1 MEKRKK
7 ERRQDSNPDRRDEFT
22 YLGIPGKDHLSLGNR
37 RQVKRREH
45 DQPEDEQDIERSL
58 H

>member
-45 DQPEDEQDIERSL
+45 DQPNDEQDVDTA